1 VVATP
6 TIRDM
11 KLFRNLLNAQLMH
24 GAQASSTDT
33 EPLLLAIDD
42 QGSLLGIE
50 FPLPIGSAL

>member
-1 VVATP
+1 
-6 TIRDM
+6 
-11 KLFRNLLNAQLMH
+11 MH